1 MALALSC
8 ISPADELPASPQA
21 GQPSLF
27 GVSTSLLLPLLSF
40 QDPAAE
46 QTRLFLL
53 RFMRRGTGLLP
64 RRQCPG
70 GVFSTPCPP
79 AVSGGDCVPL
89 GRARVLADVVMVSS
103 GPSPAVLLVGRGCRQ
118 RPWSVAPL
126 EAALFDTHTKTHQ
139 LLSLGPLPIPLQELR
154 PRLYQW
160 VQTFPAGERCL
171 VFEDPEWRL
180 SGVGGMWG
188 TCRGYGQ
195 SRESG
200 LKPVVGPG

>member
-1 MALALSC
+1 MPCLVCCLLYFLFPLGVNSWSWITESKDSTVSGPVYAAPECLVSVALPGPGRLIPREPCVALALSC

-46 QTRLFLL
+46 QTRLFLP

-118 RPWSVAPL
+118 RP
-126 EAALFDTHTKTHQ
+126 
-139 LLSLGPLPIPLQELR
+139 
-154 PRLYQW
+154 
-160 VQTFPAGERCL
+160 
-171 VFEDPEWRL
+171 
-180 SGVGGMWG
+180 
-188 TCRGYGQ
+188 
-195 SRESG
+195 
-200 LKPVVGPG
+200 